1 MEQEVQVPK
10 KCTCIWAKRPHV
22 IYSFGFPQIVCR
34 NPKLYIIWGR
44 FAQMNL
50 VCTCRW
56 GCSCTF
62 VPHTSVHGWIWCAR
76 AGEVAAALLFHTH
89 QSVETRILGTE
100 TSEKTNF
107 RSWRKDKGQI
117 VNFKFNLYIL
127 FMFIFNSFLN
137 CNVFVIAVSEFCL
150 LFLTKID
157 FKTGFQAFS
166 FSNENLTLYRWII
179 KRLVCRTDLC

>member
-1 MEQEVQVPK
+1 MGLNAVRGAIHK
-10 KCTCIWAKRPHV
+10 KSCAHDLGQNYI
-22 IYSFGFPQIVCR
+22 
-34 NPKLYIIWGR
+34 LYGVASIK
-44 FAQMNL
+44 
-50 VCTCRW
+50 
-56 GCSCTF
+56 
-62 VPHTSVHGWIWCAR
+62 WIWCAR